1 MANLDKDIIKLK
13 FKASKELTEVEKS
26 FFNKILNDRHESSEQ
41 IVRYSMGRVEFK
53 NTYIPSDNTG
63 NKVVKRGTVLINND
77 EYLNYKGEL
86 IIAREE
92 LKIDNRRNVI
102 GSIEDDYLDLLD
114 YIKYGK
120 KFIIEY

>member
-1 MANLDKDIIKLK
+1 MII
-13 FKASKELTEVEKS
+13 
-26 FFNKILNDRHESSEQ
+26 
-41 IVRYSMGRVEFK
+41 
-53 NTYIPSDNTG
+53 
-63 NKVVKRGTVLINND
+63 LINND

-102 GSIEDDYLDLLD
+102 GSIEEDYLDLLD